1 MRILVYGAGV
11 QGSELTHRLL
21 QNEKNVVTLLTRGEW
36 KDAIDEKGL
45 IIRHWAQ
52 RKTTVDRVPT
62 IDHLAPEDFYDVIF
76 VAVQAQ
82 QVADVLPAL
91 KANRSEYIV
100 FLGNQPHARSV
111 VQAMQRPADKIAFGF
126 QNNAGRRES
135 GQVLSVHA
143 GFGITVG
150 GATAPLSGVFRQR
163 LQAAFDG
170 VKVRLTFYSDMD
182 EWLKCHIAFILPVCY
197 AAYACGGDLSR
208 LTAEQ
213 RKQIL
218 DAAWEGCNMLKA
230 AGVPVNDKESTAY
243 YEACTPGR
251 KKMERML
258 FLLAKTPLGE
268 LCASDHAM
276 HAVAEMQ
283 YLDEAFAG
291 IRAATNTAMPAWDT
305 LRSEMPTWKT
315 LLLRSKHRV

>member
-1 MRILVYGAGV
+1 
-11 QGSELTHRLL
+11 
-21 QNEKNVVTLLTRGEW
+21 
-36 KDAIDEKGL
+36 
-45 IIRHWAQ
+45 
-52 RKTTVDRVPT
+52 
-62 IDHLAPEDFYDVIF
+62 
-76 VAVQAQ
+76 
-82 QVADVLPAL
+82 
-91 KANRSEYIV
+91 
-100 FLGNQPHARSV
+100 
-111 VQAMQRPADKIAFGF
+111 
-126 QNNAGRRES
+126 
-135 GQVLSVHA
+135 
-143 GFGITVG
+143 
-150 GATAPLSGVFRQR
+150 
-163 LQAAFDG
+163 
-170 VKVRLTFYSDMD
+170 MD

-276 HAVAEMQ
+276 HAVVEMQ

>member
-1 MRILVYGAGV
+1 M
-11 QGSELTHRLL
+11 
-21 QNEKNVVTLLTRGEW
+21 
-36 KDAIDEKGL
+36 
-45 IIRHWAQ
+45 
-52 RKTTVDRVPT
+52 
-62 IDHLAPEDFYDVIF
+62 
-76 VAVQAQ
+76 
-82 QVADVLPAL
+82 
-91 KANRSEYIV
+91 
-100 FLGNQPHARSV
+100 
-111 VQAMQRPADKIAFGF
+111 
-126 QNNAGRRES
+126 
-135 GQVLSVHA
+135 
-143 GFGITVG
+143 
-150 GATAPLSGVFRQR
+150 FRQR
-163 LQAAFDG
+163 LQVAFDG

-276 HAVAEMQ
+276 YAVAEMQ

>member
-11 QGSELTHRLL
+11 QGCQLAHSLA
-21 QNEKNVVTLLTRGEW
+21 QNKKNVVTLLARGEW
-36 KDAIDEKGL
+36 KEVIDQKGL
-45 IIRHWAQ
+45 TIRHMLQ
-52 RKTTVDRVPT
+52 RKTTVDRMQTTDV
-62 IDHLAPEDFYDVIF
+62 LAPEDVYDLVF
-76 VAVQAQ
+76 VTVQAGQ
-82 QVADVLPAL
+82 LADVLPIL
-91 KANRSEYIV
+91 KANRSQYFIFV
-100 FLGNQPHARSV
+100 GNDPYAQEML
-111 VQAMQRPADKIAFGF
+111 QAMQRPVDKIAFGF

-276 HAVAEMQ
+276 YAVAEMQ